1 MPSLNIP
8 HIQQVKSGWCLP
20 ACVAMVTA
28 YLQQPLLQ
36 DDIARWLGTDDL
48 VGTPARRITR
58 LTRQGFDVTYNDFGA
73 VVDLEGWLN
82 RQIPPI
88 LFLLTGELSY
98 WTINTQHAVVLAGFS
113 GNEAYLFDPAI
124 DAAPMAVPTD
134 ELLLAWSHFDY
145 TYAAI
150 EVINP

>member
-1 MPSLNIP
+1 
-8 HIQQVKSGWCLP
+8 
-20 ACVAMVTA
+20 MVSA

-48 VGTPARRITR
+48 VGTPSRRVTH
-58 LTRQGFDVTYNDFGA
+58 LTRQDFEVTYADFGT

-88 LFLLTGELSY
+88 LFVLTGELSY

-113 GNEAYLFDPAI
+113 GQEAHLFDPAVET
-124 DAAPMAVPTD
+124 APLTVPTD
-134 ELLLAWSHFDY
+134 ELLLAWLPFDY
-145 TYAAI
+145 TYVAI
-150 EVINP
+150 EVATS